1 MADDL
6 MTLRDLRVQTFKER
20 REGRLTK
27 LPLAF
32 YNRMKKLESQIRQV
46 IESAKDDLNRFE
58 KANADIRKFM
68 DMKLELH
75 KHRERK
81 LTDLAREKVNG
92 QSPDTENA
100 HKTEMEYL
108 VALCGVI
115 EKHRKNTLLSKKI
128 ETIDEEEIKTEIR
141 KPDILKTESSKP
153 EIQKTKTSI
162 PETKPSD
169 PMVADTTEPE
179 KVIDNDEYIKVK
191 VLETLPTFTGMD
203 ANNYTLKNEDI
214 TEIPIYN
221 AKILRDAGKVE
232 IMKEAN

>member
-1 MADDL
+1 

-128 ETIDEEEIKTEIR
+128 ETIEEIETEIR
-141 KPDILKTESSKP
+141 KPDILKPESSKP

-179 KVIDNDEYIKVK
+179 KIIDNDEYIKVK

>member
-27 LPLAF
+27 LPLSF
-32 YNRMKKLESQIRQV
+32 YNRMKKLENQIREV
-46 IESAKDDLNRFE
+46 IDGAKEDPNRFE
-58 KANADIRKFM
+58 KGNADIRKLM

-100 HKTEMEYL
+100 HKSEMDYL
-108 VALCGVI
+108 IALCGVI
-115 EKHRKNTLLSKKI
+115 EQHRKNTLLSKKI
-128 ETIDEEEIKTEIR
+128 EPIEEEEIRTEI
-141 KPDILKTESSKP
+141 KKP
-153 EIQKTKTSI
+153 EQAEKELKVSEAQKD
-162 PETKPSD
+162 ETK
-169 PMVADTTEPE
+169 EPKIE
-179 KVIDNDEYIKVK
+179 KNETNKSEKNTDNDEYVKVK

-203 ANNYTLKNEDI
+203 ANNYTLKNEDVA
-214 TEIPIYN
+214 EIPIYN
-221 AKILRDAGKVE
+221 AKILHDAGKVE
-232 IMKEAN
+232 IIKEVNE

>member
-1 MADDL
+1 

>member
-1 MADDL
+1 

-46 IESAKDDLNRFE
+46 IKSAKDDLNRFE

-128 ETIDEEEIKTEIR
+128 EAIYEEEKETEIR
-141 KPDILKTESSKP
+141 KPDILETESSKP

-179 KVIDNDEYIKVK
+179 KIIDNDEYIKVK